1 MNSSRRDSSN
11 HPAKLVRTVL
21 VRIVFFIPALGAMLF
36 LPAGT
41 FNYWQAWAY
50 LAILIIPMIF
60 VLTYLIR
67 KDPELLERRMRMREK
82 ETEQK
87 LVIKLSI
94 LFFIIAFLM
103 PGFDK
108 RFG

>member
-1 MNSSRRDSSN
+1 MNSNRRDPSS
-11 HPAKLVRTVL
+11 HPSKLARTVF
-21 VRIVFFIPALGAMLF
+21 VRVVLFIAALGAMLF